1 MNSAAVAI
9 DNRPTV
15 GVKLSVGSWSDSRPH
30 ASDAV
35 IERQRYNNRRGA
47 SDLRTADTIDSGG
60 ASPFLKRS
68 HARDVSER
76 MEAVLVFQICTIP
89 HNPKKWDR
97 PAIRHLGGLAI
108 AMAHGVTD
116 ELLRR
121 VRRHLE

>member
-1 MNSAAVAI
+1 
-9 DNRPTV
+9 
-15 GVKLSVGSWSDSRPH
+15 
-30 ASDAV
+30 
-35 IERQRYNNRRGA
+35 
-47 SDLRTADTIDSGG
+47 LRTADTIDSGG